1 MTGSEKWAEYLLKK
15 DVKRLMIELKKKWIS
30 YGRLTGSVTLNH
42 VSDIEKRDIEG
53 ITGKHYQNDKIE
65 TNNVAPSPVFL
76 SRK

>member
-30 YGRLTGSVTLNH
+30 YGRLSGSIILNQ

-53 ITGKHYQNDKIE
+53 ITGNHYQNDKVVISAKDFE
-65 TNNVAPSPVFL
+65 RNFCYF
-76 SRK
+76 K